1 MTKPADDG
9 VRSHAPGRGRAGVTR
24 GAAILIFP
32 VRSGVHRAFRRDP
45 NRTARATERT
55 DPSLLI
61 DALSA
66 SPFTA
71 FPARRTT
78 VKAQ

>member
-1 MTKPADDG
+1 MTPADRSG
-9 VRSHAPGRGRAGVTR
+9 VSGGGRLAATR
-24 GAAILIFP
+24 GAAILDLP
-32 VRSGVHRAFRRDP
+32 LRSGGHRALRRDP
-45 NRTARATERT
+45 NRVACATEPS
-55 DPSLLI
+55 DPNPLI